1 LRLTLAEA
9 RISSSDF
16 TIQFLNR
23 DAADRFM
30 MELIAVTGLTM
41 GQINEKVRLGSEAHS
56 RLVPAEKERLGAV
69 D

>member
-1 LRLTLAEA
+1 
-9 RISSSDF
+9 
-16 TIQFLNR
+16 
-23 DAADRFM
+23 M

-41 GQINEKVRLGSEAHS
+41 GQINEKVRLWSEAHP